1 MFKRW
6 SYTTMKTHKYTV
18 IIIFSI
24 FLLIKGGIVI
34 KKSVLEGKKFI
45 FHLPNVESD
54 TDISAVEWK
63 LADRNKLL
71 AHISLDNANKTIR
84 FWEESRFQFM
94 QNGSMIIRDVK
105 QEDTG
110 NYTCKIIF
118 QNNTI
123 EIYIIS
129 LTLYSENTEQTPT
142 HDSTSTTTVDQGLY
156 IVLIPVTGGF
166 LLLGSVIVILLKCR
180 RKSSTLDEP
189 IYMNTNR
196 KCDRNPQTR
205 K

>member
-1 MFKRW
+1 
-6 SYTTMKTHKYTV
+6 MKTHKYTV

-129 LTLYSENTEQTPT
+129 LTLYS
-142 HDSTSTTTVDQGLY
+142 VDQGLY